1 MLLLLLL
8 VVLLFISCIL
18 LFSSIE
24 YFVVP
29 DYTMGIPCCKY
40 RGCGGRCGCGEGLG
54 CNRITT
60 AQVYA
65 DPEYESQLA
74 WVL

>member
-1 MLLLLLL
+1 MLLLLL
-8 VVLLFISCIL
+8 VVLLFIL

-24 YFVVP
+24 YFEVP
-29 DYTMGIPCCKY
+29 DYTMGIPCDKC
-40 RGCGGRCGCGEGLG
+40 RGCGGRCGCGPG